1 MENQAQENLEI
12 INRIKADL
20 ALGNISY
27 EQAKLQAEPVIKRI
41 NDKARELA
49 KKYNQRPRL
58 VSFGAIF
65 R

>member
-1 MENQAQENLEI
+1 MEKQAQENREI
-12 INRIKADL
+12 INRIKMDL

-27 EQAKLQAEPVIKRI
+27 DQAKIQAEPVIKRI

-58 VSFGAIF
+58 VSFGSMF